1 MAKAKVELHLARVP
15 PADDPE
21 ARVQM
26 VIDMGNQMFGTRPT
40 DEEIA
45 DVRKILGAP
54 AKPQAKRRLKPK
66 AKAVKKR

>member
-45 DVRKILGAP
+45 DVRKILARQPNHQLRGD
-54 AKPQAKRRLKPK
+54 
-66 AKAVKKR
+66 